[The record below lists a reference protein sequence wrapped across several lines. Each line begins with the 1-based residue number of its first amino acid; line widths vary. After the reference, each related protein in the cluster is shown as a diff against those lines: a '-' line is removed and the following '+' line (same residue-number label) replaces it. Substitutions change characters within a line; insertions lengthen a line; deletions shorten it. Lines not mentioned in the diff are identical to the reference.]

1 MPKLVEAQQ
10 MPELIEKCYTKEEM
24 RKVLTEQFY
33 NLHEGTKD
41 LFAEDLNADV
51 NAAYAMIEIYR
62 TLFPE
67 EQNTNEN
74 NVRKAE

>member
-1 MPKLVEAQQ
+1 MLYKGRNAESTDRAV
-10 MPELIEKCYTKEEM
+10 YD
-24 RKVLTEQFY
+24 
-33 NLHEGTKD
+33 LHEGTKD

>member
-1 MPKLVEAQQ
+1 
-10 MPELIEKCYTKEEM
+10 M

-33 NLHEGTKD
+33 DLHEGTKD